1 MIQIALSI
9 LALAA
14 GVHLLIQ
21 VKQSGLGSLYR
32 NLAWLVV
39 LLSLGFMLCGVARG
53 VMHMR
58 HMRQC
63 EASGQCD
70 MKRGGD
76 CPYMQHSGCAMDG
89 KGECSMKKDCCM
101 EKKECCAEKKECCKE
116 MQPCCKDMKGAAGCS
131 EMSDGKTKP
140 ACCAK
145 DSAAKK

>member
-1 MIQIALSI
+1 MIQIALAI

-21 VKQSGLGSLYR
+21 VKQASLGSLYR
-32 NLAWLVV
+32 NLAWLVIV
-39 LLSLGFMLCGVARG
+39 LSLGFMLCGIARG

-70 MKRGGD
+70 MKGGKGD
-76 CPYMQHSGCAMDG
+76 CPYMQHSGCGMDA
-89 KGECSMKKDCCM
+89 KGECGMKKDCCM
-101 EKKECCAEKKECCKE
+101 EKKECCTGGEKKA
-116 MQPCCKDMKGAAGCS
+116 CCKDMKGGAAGCS
-131 EMSDGKTKP
+131 EMGGEKAKP

-145 DSAAKK
+145 DSAGKK